1 MWFKEWNSYFNQKYQ
16 LLVPTTSSLK
26 CWNQTN
32 TCWTSSKDYW
42 SNRLESRHLKKRKRS
57 KKIKSFTK
65 LWKTSKCELNTLKRE
80 KTSRILISLRRKS
93 SRREVSNSVR
103 MNSTRL
109 WLTPIRIRIARVG
122 KAKKDTVSYLK
133 SRLSSRRKVN
143 TALKR
148 KEVSKTKDPKERK
161 ETDAEPPRSQ

>member
-1 MWFKEWNSYFNQKYQ
+1 M
-16 LLVPTTSSLK
+16 
-26 CWNQTN
+26 
-32 TCWTSSKDYW
+32 
-42 SNRLESRHLKKRKRS
+42 
-57 KKIKSFTK
+57 
-65 LWKTSKCELNTLKRE
+65 
-80 KTSRILISLRRKS
+80 
-93 SRREVSNSVR
+93 R
-103 MNSTRL
+103 MSSTRL

-161 ETDAEPPRSQ
+161 ETDAEPRSQS